1 MSLTA
6 SVDLPW
12 LHSPL
17 CSIPVDMRHLSGPNF
32 INKIQTSPPPITLGY
47 RCECHRFSHSGQTV
61 MPSGPSLCSCKRACK
76 DDLGSPLQSDG
87 RTFWHGENCGRSTET
102 FLLAKTS
109 TGRQQV
115 YQILHCLCH
124 FQANHQEERLIHP
137 SSYSREAL
145 GIHLDGLHVWPSIHQ
160 ARK

>member
-1 MSLTA
+1 
-6 SVDLPW
+6 
-12 LHSPL
+12 
-17 CSIPVDMRHLSGPNF
+17 
-32 INKIQTSPPPITLGY
+32 
-47 RCECHRFSHSGQTV
+47 
-61 MPSGPSLCSCKRACK
+61 MPSRPSLCSYKRACK
-76 DDLGSPLQSDG
+76 YDLGISLQSDG
-87 RTFWHGENCGRSTET
+87 RTFWHGENRGHSSET

-124 FQANHQEERLIHP
+124 FQTNHQEARLIHP

-145 GIHLDGLHVWPSIHQ
+145 GIHLNGLHVWPSIHQ